1 MEEPRGARGWE
12 GGAGPGDGNRDRD
25 RDWDWDWDWDRDQ
38 DQDRDWDESAPLL
51 PPPPPSSV
59 RERGA
64 PGGGC
69 GGGIWDLGF
78 GVGVWGLGSRL
89 TPPCPPFLPSPQP
102 PPGSSF
108 GCAVLNLMNAIMGSG
123 ALGLSFAMAST
134 GVLGFR

>member
-25 RDWDWDWDWDRDQ
+25 RDWDREWDQ

-51 PPPPPSSV
+51 PPPPSSV

-64 PGGGC
+64 PGGGW
-69 GGGIWDLGF
+69 GGGIW
-78 GVGVWGLGSRL
+78 GLGSGVSPHIAL
-89 TPPCPPFLPSPQP
+89 PALPSPQP